1 MFTSEPVARFTAV
14 LEGLVLGRVDWT
26 RESICTI
33 RTLVFAP
40 LNFFLQV
47 RTPTFPVRIQRQLVR
62 RRQRSG
68 VARAERG
75 RSGRRFGRDDC
86 AQRSGVEVSAVNKSR
101 TSINPAIRNS
111 LT

>member
-14 LEGLVLGRVDWT
+14 LEGLVLGRSRLDT
-26 RESICTI
+26 CESICTN
-33 RTLVFAP
+33 RTLVFTP

-47 RTPTFPVRIQRQLVR
+47 RTPTFPVWIQRQLVR

-101 TSINPAIRNS
+101 TSTHRHARV
-111 LT
+111 LR